1 MSSFD
6 SGNDSEDNFDF
17 EEDFDV
23 EDVFES
29 DGAADEMTSDEMKFD
44 DNDDN
49 FEVRLTKN
57 FSWILHLKFHCIY
70 DRSVTLLKDI
80 YRRFSCRSCVV
91 YS

>member
-57 FSWILHLKFHCIY
+57 FNYIFLLKISLNCIY
-70 DRSVTLLKDI
+70 EDNMTSN
-80 YRRFSCRSCVV
+80 
-91 YS
+91 

>member
-6 SGNDSEDNFDF
+6 SGNDSDSEDNFDF

-49 FEVRLTKN
+49 FEVR
-57 FSWILHLKFHCIY
+57 
-70 DRSVTLLKDI
+70 
-80 YRRFSCRSCVV
+80 
-91 YS
+91 

>member
-49 FEVRLTKN
+49 FEVR
-57 FSWILHLKFHCIY
+57 
-70 DRSVTLLKDI
+70 
-80 YRRFSCRSCVV
+80 
-91 YS
+91 